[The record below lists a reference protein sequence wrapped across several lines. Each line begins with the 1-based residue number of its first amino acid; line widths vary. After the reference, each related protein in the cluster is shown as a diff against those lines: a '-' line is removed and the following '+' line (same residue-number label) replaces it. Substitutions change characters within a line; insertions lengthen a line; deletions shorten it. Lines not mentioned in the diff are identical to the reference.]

1 MHDFLRKLR
10 DVAFSVSLIVIFVL
24 VINVGV
30 VHVEWKYI
38 GQFLIGALCVFLG
51 LSIFLLGVDISIT
64 PIGDHMG
71 KLMTRSNRKWIIAA
85 GSLVLG
91 FMVAFAEPALMVY
104 GQQVEAVT
112 GGMLA
117 SILLVAVV
125 AIGIGLLVAVAALR
139 IVKGFSIKI
148 LFFILYLIIFILA
161 LFVSS
166 NYLAI
171 TFDAAAAVTGSLV
184 VPFLLA
190 LTVGI
195 AAFKSKQGSAEE
207 DSFGLLGVA
216 TTGAIIATLFLGIFT
231 NTKNLESGGA
241 VGSAE
246 IAFLPTLFRSMRDV
260 SFSILPIIFMFIAAQ
275 IFKPKFSKKKNL
287 RVFKGLIYAF
297 IGLTIFL
304 TGVNGGFMTI
314 GRLVGKNLSLNAP
327 DYVIFIIGFLLGM
340 LIVLTE
346 PAVHVQTAM
355 IEDITSR
362 SIKRRIILIA
372 LAIGNG
378 IAIGLS
384 MIRILNPE
392 VQIWHFLLPGYLI
405 AIVLTFFAPKIFVG
419 IAFDSGGV
427 ASGPLTVTFML
438 AFCQGIASGTGGAA
452 TLIDGFGMITMAAL
466 MPLIALQ
473 LLGVIY
479 KIKLKKNPSREE

>member
-1 MHDFLRKLR
+1 
-10 DVAFSVSLIVIFVL
+10 
-24 VINVGV
+24 
-30 VHVEWKYI
+30 
-38 GQFLIGALCVFLG
+38 
-51 LSIFLLGVDISIT
+51 VDISIT

-216 TTGAIIATLFLGIFT
+216 TTGAIIAMLFLGIFT

-246 IAFLPTLFRSMRDV
+246 IAFLPTLFRNSARRKTYA
-260 SFSILPIIFMFIAAQ
+260 F
-275 IFKPKFSKKKNL
+275 L
-287 RVFKGLIYAF
+287 RV
-297 IGLTIFL
+297 
-304 TGVNGGFMTI
+304 
-314 GRLVGKNLSLNAP
+314 
-327 DYVIFIIGFLLGM
+327 
-340 LIVLTE
+340 
-346 PAVHVQTAM
+346 
-355 IEDITSR
+355 
-362 SIKRRIILIA
+362 
-372 LAIGNG
+372 
-378 IAIGLS
+378 
-384 MIRILNPE
+384 
-392 VQIWHFLLPGYLI
+392 
-405 AIVLTFFAPKIFVG
+405 
-419 IAFDSGGV
+419 
-427 ASGPLTVTFML
+427 
-438 AFCQGIASGTGGAA
+438 
-452 TLIDGFGMITMAAL
+452 
-466 MPLIALQ
+466 
-473 LLGVIY
+473 
-479 KIKLKKNPSREE
+479 

>member
-216 TTGAIIATLFLGIFT
+216 TTGAIIAMLFLGIFT
-231 NTKNLESGGA
+231 NTKNLESGEA
-241 VGSAE
+241 IGSAE
-246 IAFLPTLFRSMRDV
+246 IAFLPTLLLSMRDV

-355 IEDITSR
+355 IE
-362 SIKRRIILIA
+362 
-372 LAIGNG
+372 
-378 IAIGLS
+378 
-384 MIRILNPE
+384 
-392 VQIWHFLLPGYLI
+392 
-405 AIVLTFFAPKIFVG
+405 
-419 IAFDSGGV
+419 
-427 ASGPLTVTFML
+427 
-438 AFCQGIASGTGGAA
+438 
-452 TLIDGFGMITMAAL
+452 TLRAG
-466 MPLIALQ
+466 
-473 LLGVIY
+473 
-479 KIKLKKNPSREE
+479 